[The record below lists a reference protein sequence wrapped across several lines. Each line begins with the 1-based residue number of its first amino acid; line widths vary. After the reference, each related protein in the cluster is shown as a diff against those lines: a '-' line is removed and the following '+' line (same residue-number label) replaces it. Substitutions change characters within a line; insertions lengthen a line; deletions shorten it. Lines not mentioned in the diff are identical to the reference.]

1 MIIVLFVTKWPTQS
15 FNKNPFSSLGSFAFF
30 YSALLFYF
38 FGFLFASNPVNKED
52 SNVSTAKESNLLLK
66 IPVETIINI
75 LNKNKVIY

>member
-15 FNKNPFSSLGSFAFF
+15 FNKNPFLSLGSFAFF

-38 FGFLFASNPVNKED
+38 FGFLSASNPVNKED
-52 SNVSTAKESNLLLK
+52 SNASTVKESNLLLK
-66 IPVETIINI
+66 IPVERIINI